1 MSTPT
6 TIPEAVTAL
15 TTARPKLR
23 RNIGAL
29 VNAINGHQFISS
41 TDQVVVPRD
50 AAVVLAEADMKDRA
64 IQLVKDL
71 GSNKTNAEIWT
82 ILQQLPHKQVNAT
95 AKTYIR
101 NGATMEDKLERA
113 IAWTEI
119 LAVRDEANHIAD
131 TTGMKFSDPTF
142 AEASVTEEQT
152 TTSLWVDVY
161 NGGVPV
167 TREQVEAVM

>member
-1 MSTPT
+1 L
-6 TIPEAVTAL
+6 A
-15 TTARPKLR
+15 
-23 RNIGAL
+23 
-29 VNAINGHQFISS
+29 SS
-41 TDQVVVPRD
+41 
-50 AAVVLAEADMKDRA
+50 
-64 IQLVKDL
+64 
-71 GSNKTNAEIWT
+71 KTNAEIWT

-101 NGATMEDKLERA
+101 NGATADDRLERA

-167 TREQVEAVM
+167 TREQVEAAL

>member
-6 TIPEAVTAL
+6 TISEAVATL

-29 VNAINGHQFISS
+29 VNAINSYQFVSA

-50 AAVVLAEADMKDRA
+50 AATVLAEADMKDRA

-71 GSNKTNAEIWT
+71 GSNKTNAEVWA
-82 ILQQLPHKQVNAT
+82 ILQTLPNKQVNAV
-95 AKTYIR
+95 AKNYIR
-101 NGATMEDKLERA
+101 KGADGDARLERA
-113 IAWTEI
+113 ISWTEI
-119 LAVRDEANHIAD
+119 LAVRDEANHAEK
-131 TTGMKFSDPTF
+131 TTNVGFSDASF
-142 AEASVTEEQT
+142 AEASTTEAQT

-161 NGGVPV
+161 RGGIPV
-167 TREQVEAVM
+167 AREEVEAAI

>member
-15 TTARPKLR
+15 TTERPKLR

-29 VNAINGHQFISS
+29 VNAINGHQFISA

-50 AAVVLAEADMKDRA
+50 AATVLAEADMKDRA

-71 GSNKTNAEIWT
+71 GSSKTNAEIWT

-101 NGATMEDKLERA
+101 NGATADDRLERA

-152 TTSLWVDVY
+152 TMSLWVDVY

-167 TREQVEAVM
+167 TREQVEAAL